1 MLVELPVG
9 RAKMVWEQF
18 SHVTAVANKKYIL
31 LMLPVY
37 EKLFLII
44 KRYFVCA
51 ANEIVVIIDK
61 WPCCMLIKYENQQIK
76 RTQSRLVDCTEI

>member
-1 MLVELPVG
+1 MLVGLSVG

-18 SHVTAVANKKYIL
+18 SHVTAVANKKYIS

-44 KRYFVCA
+44 KRYFFA
-51 ANEIVVIIDK
+51 
-61 WPCCMLIKYENQQIK
+61 Q
-76 RTQSRLVDCTEI
+76 